1 MKTLLFTT
9 IAPADAAGNAVLL
22 PSSSF
27 ICPNITS
34 ATTLKLDFK
43 KINGTHDQTQVEL
56 TFTSGEGFEAIK
68 AVLATIGGNP
78 KSNIVDVVDI
88 ANRAL
93 MADTNS
99 LFTAVAI
106 TA

>member
-1 MKTLLFTT
+1 MKILTKKDLKRSTKNKLL
-9 IAPADAAGNAVLL
+9 NH
-22 PSSSF
+22 
-27 ICPNITS
+27 
-34 ATTLKLDFK
+34 K
-43 KINGTHDQTQVEL
+43 KFSQVEL